1 MHLIGFRV
9 ILRRIKA
16 IKFMMRDKSVPLR
29 KKALVVFGIIY
40 LFLPIDIIPIVIFPV
55 SWIDDFILWVWILW
69 HLRDT
74 LDAYWIGEK
83 ATDLSREYRDKNV
96 INDVDFKV
104 EKDKE

>member
-1 MHLIGFRV
+1 MQWIGIRV

-16 IKFMMRDKSVPLR
+16 IKFMMKDKNVPLR

-40 LFLPIDIIPIVIFPV
+40 LLLPIDIIPVVIFPV
-55 SWIDDFILWVWILW
+55 SWVDDLILWIWILW

-74 LDAYWIGEK
+74 LDSYWIGEK
-83 ATDLSREYRDKNV
+83 ATDLSKVYRNKNV
-96 INDVDFKV
+96 IDDVEFKV